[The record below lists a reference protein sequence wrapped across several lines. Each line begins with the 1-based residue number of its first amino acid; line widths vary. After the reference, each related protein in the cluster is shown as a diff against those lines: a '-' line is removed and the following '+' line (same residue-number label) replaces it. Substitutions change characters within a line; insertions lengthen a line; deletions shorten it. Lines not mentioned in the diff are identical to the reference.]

1 MYKYCNFCEAK
12 SLTKSPQAKL
22 NGYYSYFSFQS
33 KQHRYRVIECDA
45 SDIYTVLQLLYLQ
58 LMRRLTAADRMR

>member
-1 MYKYCNFCEAK
+1 MYKYRNFCKAK
-12 SLTKSPQAKL
+12 SLTKCQLAKL

-33 KQHRYRVIECDA
+33 KQHRYRIIECDA

-58 LMRRLTAADRMR
+58 HMRRLTAADRMR